1 MSDVTERALTQKI
14 YTLTT
19 VVTSFHSWIR
29 RKWMLMANFLEQL
42 VYSVMPEIRSTLA
55 YIMSINS
62 YKTVPLLS
70 LVFLGKPKKPQQ
82 LSSAVQCHSCEDT
95 AVRSWCRQVSQDLLF
110 PYSQPSSTFP
120 GACCLTAS
128 ERATPVSTKKLLFN
142 YILKEWKIRFW
153 KSCSL
158 QHKGRTAGWSE
169 MALGSHAAEQP
180 AQRICLIA
188 TTFFKIHRALTGFRD
203 LGSFPASTSLC
214 DW

>member
-19 VVTSFHSWIR
+19 VVTSFHSWIC
-29 RKWMLMANFLEQL
+29 RKWMLLANFLEQL

-55 YIMSINS
+55 YITSINS
-62 YKTVPLLS
+62 YKTVPL
-70 LVFLGKPKKPQQ
+70 LGKPKKPQQ
-82 LSSAVQCHSCEDT
+82 LSSAVQCNSREDT
-95 AVRSWCRQVSQDLLF
+95 AVRSWRRQVSQDLLF
-110 PYSQPSSTFP
+110 PYSQPSSPLP
-120 GACCLTAS
+120 GARCLTAS

-142 YILKEWKIRFW
+142 YILKEWKIHFW

-169 MALGSHAAEQP
+169 MALGWHAAEQP
-180 AQRICLIA
+180 AQRTCLIA
-188 TTFFKIHRALTGFRD
+188 TTFFKIHGALTGFRD